1 MVEDL
6 GNLGKS
12 FEERN
17 RLFSGELNE
26 FLEVLTKKYKVT
38 FQAQIGMI
46 DLTEAVKE
54 EPKEVENKDDKDNTK
69 EGGK

>member
-69 EGGK
+69 TKG

>member
-1 MVEDL
+1 MVED
-6 GNLGKS
+6 LGKS

-17 RLFSGELNE
+17 RLFTEELNA

-54 EPKEVENKDDKDNTK
+54 VPKEVEDKDDKGTDTK
-69 EGGK
+69 EGE